1 MKINART
8 KQAMTGKRWN
18 TWLKQTG
25 KHPIKL
31 RGDIKAPVTSKEA
44 DVPDA
49 LKGM

>member
-1 MKINART
+1 MFGR
-8 KQAMTGKRWN
+8 
-18 TWLKQTG
+18 LD
-25 KHPIKL
+25 KHAFKL